1 MGEKRRRRRGWLRR
15 KGKKGAENEN
25 KWLGERRNEKGVR
38 TKKEGERW
46 RKYWKKKEL
55 SQEKEKERGNNNQE
69 WGNRDVVWRWREG
82 RWRESK
88 KTNQV
93 GRKEMCNDQKS

>member
-1 MGEKRRRRRGWLRR
+1 MRKEWGPRR
-15 KGKKGAENEN
+15 KAKD
-25 KWLGERRNEKGVR
+25 
-38 TKKEGERW
+38 EGNTE
-46 RKYWKKKEL
+46 KKKKL

-88 KTNQV
+88 KTNQL